1 METWDAIRARRK
13 VGIYDPEPIE
23 DDKLIRILEA
33 GRRSSS
39 SRNEQR
45 WAFVLVRHR
54 DRLVRLSGVWVGA
67 AHIADAAAA
76 VCVIAP
82 FSDDMRTNASINYDL
97 GQAMMAMQIAATD
110 VGVGT
115 RHASVMD
122 YELGAE
128 ILGLPEDQ
136 RLTWLMGLGYPG
148 DRPIKPIENPKRRPF
163 EDVVHWETW

>member
-13 VGIYDPEPIE
+13 VGVYAPDPIE
-23 DDKLIRILEA
+23 EEKLIRILEA

-45 WAFVLVRHR
+45 WAFVLVR
-54 DRLVRLSGVWVGA
+54 DRERLARLSEVWVGA
-67 AHIADAAAA
+67 THIADAAAA
-76 VCVIAP
+76 VCVVAP
-82 FSDDMRTNASINYDL
+82 FSDDLRTNASINYDL

-115 RHASVMD
+115 RHASVVD
-122 YELGAE
+122 YDLGAE
-128 ILGLPEDQ
+128 ILGLPDDQ

-163 EDVVHWETW
+163 DEVVHWETW